1 MDILSLVIGLVVG
14 GLAVAIAIETTGRNR
29 DKPQPLGKLTTSWR
43 LSELHA
49 PVIVASDVMDVD
61 VPATAR
67 IAASGLV
74 EPAVQDRCD
83 VRQVPPVRA
92 EFALDLAAGR
102 GLLFL
107 GGVRRDAMALLTV
120 DPATVQRLES
130 EFRTLWDRSDPYVER
145 LRIADLAG
153 RQGVTVE
160 VDGVVRDVL
169 PWQDRFMIRLEDQG
183 SIIGVTVEKDASEL
197 VDERIRVQG
206 RLEKDKTGYPVIAA
220 RDIRRVR

>member
-43 LSELHA
+43 LSELHE

-92 EFALDLAAGR
+92 EFALDLTAGR

-206 RLEKDKTGYPVIAA
+206 RLEKDNTGYPVIAA